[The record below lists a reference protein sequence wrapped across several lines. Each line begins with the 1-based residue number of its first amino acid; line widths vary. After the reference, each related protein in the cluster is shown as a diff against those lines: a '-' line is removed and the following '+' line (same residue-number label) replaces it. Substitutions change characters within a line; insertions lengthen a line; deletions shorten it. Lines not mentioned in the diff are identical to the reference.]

1 MLISKSDSKVMAIII
16 LINVA
21 PKKTVYGN
29 YFVTAG
35 GYQRKGFKASG
46 VWDSAAP

>member
-1 MLISKSDSKVMAIII
+1 MPII
-16 LINVA
+16 LKYIDILIENN
-21 PKKTVYGN
+21 GN